1 MPQLAEQAT
10 ITRLPGDDE
19 VLVTVG
25 EREFVVAAACP
36 HRRGRLLYAHV
47 NPRTMRITCP
57 LHRSTYDLVTGC
69 QVSGPA
75 AHELAVRER
84 TAVPSC

>member
-1 MPQLAEQAT
+1 MSRWAEQVT
-10 ITRLPGDDE
+10 IARLPGEE

-25 EREFVVAAACP
+25 EREFVIAAACP
-36 HRRGRLLYAHV
+36 HRKGRLLYAYV
-47 NPRTMRITCP
+47 NAKTMRITCP

-75 AHELAVRER
+75 ASGLAVRER
-84 TAVPSC
+84 TDGSSC